1 MSEHCLDLWIEQ
13 VNQGDAVALGHLLLA
28 CEPYLRI
35 AVRSRLGRRLR
46 TTVDSMDVVQSVFA
60 RVLHG
65 FRAGGWRFAGRRQ
78 WFAFLRRVVRG
89 RLADRYQEHRQ
100 ALDREQSLAETGPL
114 RLPSSTSPRPSEIA
128 QGRELWERLL
138 RACPPAH
145 REVVRLRA
153 EGFRIREIASRT
165 SLHEG
170 SVRRILYDLA
180 RGFSVARRMNSGI
193 SRKDAKKDA
202 KTQRRQS

>member
-1 MSEHCLDLWIEQ
+1 MSEDCLDQWIEQ
-13 VNQGDAVALGHLLLA
+13 LNEGDVLALERLLLA
-28 CEPYLRI
+28 YEPYLRI
-35 AVRSRLGRRLR
+35 AVRRRLGQRLR
-46 TTVDSMDVVQSVFA
+46 TKVDSMDIVQSVFA
-60 RVLHG
+60 KVLHG

-78 WFAFLRRVVRG
+78 LLAFLRRVAWG

-100 ALDREQSLAETGPL
+100 ALDREQSLVETGLPC
-114 RLPSSTSPRPSEIA
+114 LPSSTSPRPSEIA
-128 QGRELWERLL
+128 QGRDLWERLL

-170 SVRRILYDLA
+170 SVRRIIYELA
-180 RGFSVARRMNSGI
+180 RRLSIARRAGPRSPNEAG
-193 SRKDAKKDA
+193 
-202 KTQRRQS
+202 